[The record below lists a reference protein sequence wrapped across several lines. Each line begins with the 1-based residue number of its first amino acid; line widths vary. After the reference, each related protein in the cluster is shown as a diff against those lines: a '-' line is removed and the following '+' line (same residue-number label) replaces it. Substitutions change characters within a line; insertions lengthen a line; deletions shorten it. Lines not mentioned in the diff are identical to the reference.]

1 MPLPFPL
8 RRGEFRLTRR
18 HGAGVPARGPTYVSR
33 TEPSKDSEHVMNPRQ
48 TPHPQPGL
56 GKAIREL
63 RLKREASLE
72 TLAGEAG
79 ITLNMLSMI
88 ERGEGN
94 PTWAT
99 VRGIAAA
106 LGVSVSELAKAAER
120 LEGG

>member
-1 MPLPFPL
+1 
-8 RRGEFRLTRR
+8 
-18 HGAGVPARGPTYVSR
+18 V
-33 TEPSKDSEHVMNPRQ
+33 NPRQ
-48 TPHPQPGL
+48 TPQPQLGL

-63 RLKREASLE
+63 RHKRDASLK
-72 TLAGEAG
+72 TVAAEAG

-106 LGVSVSELAKAAER
+106 LGVSVAELAKAAEN
-120 LEGG
+120 EK